1 MILERAKIGE
11 QRHFIKEGTEDF
23 YLLTLIA
30 PNIAREAKPGQFV
43 MIKASYTLDPFLR
56 RPFSI
61 FFCEGEKIVL
71 LYKVVGKGTNLM
83 SNWRGGE
90 KVSVLGPLGRGFQI
104 MAECPQWLV
113 AGGTGIAPLYFL
125 GAELA
130 KKGIGVQFIWG
141 LRYKVAQGLLD
152 LLNEKLGSLVIYT
165 EDGSMG
171 DQGLVTSGVEALY
184 EKQKPAGIYACG
196 PWPMLKALAF
206 WAKKENIPMQ
216 VSLETQMAC
225 GIGACLGCIVEGKDG
240 YKKLCQQGPVFK
252 AEEIKWER

>member
-1 MILERAKIGE
+1 MILETAKVLE
-11 QRHFIKEGTEDF
+11 QRHFINKGTENF
-23 YLLTLIA
+23 HLLTLFA

-43 MIKASYTLDPFLR
+43 MVKVDYTLDPFLR

-61 FFCEGEKIVL
+61 FFCEGEKIAL

-90 KVSVLGPLGRGFQI
+90 EVSVLGPLGRGFQI
-104 MAECPQWLV
+104 LPEFPQWLV
-113 AGGTGIAPLYFL
+113 AGGAGIAPLCFL
-125 GAELA
+125 GSELI
-130 KKGIGVQFIWG
+130 KKGVSFKIIWG
-141 LRYKVAQGLLD
+141 LRYKVREDLID
-152 LLNEKLGSLVIYT
+152 LLHEKLGSLIIYT

-171 DQGLVTSGVEALY
+171 YQGLVTSGVEALY

-206 WAKKENIPMQ
+206 WTEKENIPMQ

-225 GIGACLGCIVEGKDG
+225 GIGACLGCIIEGKDG